1 MNLTEDQLRY
11 ALRETGAQIPADRI
25 PPLQLD
31 ARATRS
37 RRPVGRWLPALGAAA
52 AVLAV
57 VAVVVLAGQPGPA
70 RPPASPL
77 AQLPQYYVDLQQQPG
92 CDCNL
97 NPPDSWRVDPDRA
110 LVRTRSGQ
118 TLAIVTVPKPYGTF
132 VAVRAA
138 ADDRTFLLAAQVPE
152 FISDGYPAT
161 RFYLLRI
168 NPAAPAGHKAV
179 LAALPVPV
187 VPAGFVPSGVAL
199 SPDGT
204 RLAVLTCP
212 NVGTCPASR
221 LVIYDLATGTSR
233 TWSVAGGS
241 RAPDPDSGAMLWAA
255 DNRTLAINIYDQ
267 GNALALLDTA
277 APDRS
282 FQADARIIHLQRAIR
297 PGQAHPR
304 SVVGSGVLTPDGQH
318 VLEYLV
324 NVALADRNPTAPAAE
339 SLRQLTLAT
348 GAARVLFRDTG
359 SIDLAWT
366 DPSGSAVLVARPAPY
381 TGILNRTATLLYA
394 GGSARITLPPETLAM
409 AW

>member
-52 AVLAV
+52 AVLAI

-97 NPPDSWRVDPDRA
+97 HPPDAWRVDPDRT
-110 LVRTRSGQ
+110 LVRTRSGR
-118 TLAIVTVPKPYGTF
+118 TLAVVAVPRPYGTF

-138 ADDRTFLLAAQVPE
+138 ADDRTFVLAAQKLTFSSE
-152 FISDGYPAT
+152 NYPAT

-168 NPAAPAGHKAV
+168 NPAAPPGRRAV
-179 LAALPVPV
+179 ISPLPVPV
-187 VPAGFVPSGVAL
+187 VIAGRIPAGIAL

-204 RLAVLTCP
+204 KLAVLTSQS
-212 NVGTCPASR
+212 VGRKPMPT
-221 LVIYDLATGTSR
+221 LVLDNFAAGSSR
-233 TWSVAGGS
+233 TWSVPEATF
-241 RAPDPDSGAMLWAA
+241 ASGVDTAVMHWAA
-255 DNRTLAINIYDQ
+255 DNRTLAVDVYDN
-267 GNALALLDTA
+267 GSALALLDTA
-277 APDRS
+277 APGRS
-282 FQADARIIHLQRAIR
+282 FQADARIIQLQHVR
-297 PGQAHPR
+297 PGQPR
-304 SVVGSGVLTPDGQH
+304 PQNVVVQSVLTPDGLH
-318 VLEYLV
+318 VLEYLIDLP
-324 NVALADRNPTAPAAE
+324 LADRNPGNRAAE

-348 GAARVLFRDTG
+348 GAARILARDTG
-359 SIDLAWT
+359 SVDYAWIN
-366 DPSGSAVLVARPAPY
+366 PSGSAVLVGRPVPS
-381 TGILNRTATLLYA
+381 TGILNRPPSSCPPGAAT
-394 GGSARITLPPETLAM
+394 ITLPPETMAM